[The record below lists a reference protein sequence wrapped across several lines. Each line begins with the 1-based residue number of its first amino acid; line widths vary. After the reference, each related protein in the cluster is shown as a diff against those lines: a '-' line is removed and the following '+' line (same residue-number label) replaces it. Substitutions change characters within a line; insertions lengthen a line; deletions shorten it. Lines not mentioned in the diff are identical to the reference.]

1 MALAASVALKASTKA
16 STVRGASVTPGLRYL
31 TPSLVVTSCS
41 QSAMSLPGGR
51 TYPSFSKWGTM
62 SSRGPWYTMR
72 PVSTRMTSSKRSYVS
87 GGGCSSATRM
97 VARKKRVAERS
108 DLVMSKVAAESR
120 PVEISSRKS
129 SLFDPATSISPSVTR
144 RFSPPETPFITSFPM
159 MVFAARARPSVE
171 RMKRTRA
178 SVSISSCAACCS
190 VRLPIATMSFR
201 LGLLHLYANWSV
213 SSVVKTGMW
222 SSIWST

>member
-1 MALAASVALKASTKA
+1 
-16 STVRGASVTPGLRYL
+16 
-31 TPSLVVTSCS
+31 
-41 QSAMSLPGGR
+41 MSLPGGR

-72 PVSTRMTSSKRSYVS
+72 PVSTCTKTGDESGVLLMLAKMRLSTALGIFRVHGFGSREWKDDLLYELPKRKERFPFSRARTRMTSSKRSYVS

-129 SLFDPATSISPSVTR
+129 S
-144 RFSPPETPFITSFPM
+144 
-159 MVFAARARPSVE
+159 
-171 RMKRTRA
+171 
-178 SVSISSCAACCS
+178 
-190 VRLPIATMSFR
+190 
-201 LGLLHLYANWSV
+201 
-213 SSVVKTGMW
+213 
-222 SSIWST
+222 